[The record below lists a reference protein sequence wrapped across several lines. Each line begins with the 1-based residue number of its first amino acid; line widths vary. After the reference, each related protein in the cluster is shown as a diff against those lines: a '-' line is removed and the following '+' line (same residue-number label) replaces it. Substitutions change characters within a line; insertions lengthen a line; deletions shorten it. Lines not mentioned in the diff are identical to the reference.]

1 MRSCVKLLGF
11 VSLLTITFTPVHAIE
26 IEEVVSPGGITAWL
40 VQDDTADLVSMSFS
54 FRGGALMDPEG
65 REGTANLLASTLDE
79 GAGDLDSQAF
89 RQRLEDQS
97 ITISFSTGV
106 ETFAGTF
113 TTLNRYR
120 DNAVE
125 LLRLALS
132 EPRFDEEA
140 VERIRGQILVSLNR
154 KISDPQTIAGKT
166 LYAALF
172 DEHPYNRSSDG
183 TIDGITAVTVDDMRS
198 YMERVL
204 TKDRLLIGV
213 VGNIT
218 AEELKPILDT
228 VFSALPETGSSLT
241 IEKPTIA
248 KGETIVIEK
257 DIPQS
262 ITLFAQPGLTRLDPD
277 FYPAYVLTHI
287 LGGGGF
293 ESRLMQEVRE
303 KRGLA
308 YSAYAYMRD
317 FDEAGLII
325 GGVGTRND
333 AVAESISVVRQ
344 EWQTLQDI
352 GVDQTALDNAK
363 AYLTGSY
370 PLRFTSSGAIARIL
384 VGIQFYDFPIDFI
397 DNRNALVEAVTLED
411 VNRVAKTLLDPSA
424 LTVVVVGKPEN
435 VTPSRTAPELK
446 F

>member
-1 MRSCVKLLGF
+1 MINKPRLLGF
-11 VSLLTITFTPVHAIE
+11 AALVLLAVTPAQAIE
-26 IEEVVSPGGITAWL
+26 IEEVISPGGIKAWL

-54 FRGGALMDPEG
+54 FRGGALMDPNG

-97 ITISFSTGV
+97 ITVSFSAGL
-106 ETFAGTF
+106 ETFAGSF

-120 DNAVE
+120 DDAVQ
-125 LLRLALS
+125 LLQLALS
-132 EPRFDEEA
+132 SPRFDTDA

-154 KISDPQTIAGKT
+154 KVSDPQTIAGKT
-166 LYAALF
+166 LYATLF
-172 DEHPYNRSSDG
+172 ADHPYNRSSDG
-183 TIDGITAVTVDDMRS
+183 TIEGMQAVTVEDMRT
-198 YMERVL
+198 YMDRVL

-218 AEELKPILDT
+218 AEDLAPILDKA
-228 VFSALPETGSSLT
+228 FGALPESGSGIEIAT
-241 IEKPTIA
+241 PQIEKGDT
-248 KGETIVIEK
+248 VVVEK

-262 ITLFAQPGLTRLDPD
+262 TILFAQPGLTRLDPD

-333 AVAESISVVRQ
+333 AVVESISVVRQ
-344 EWQTLQDI
+344 EWEDLRTN

-384 VGIQFYDFPIDFI
+384 VGIQFYDFPIDFVE
-397 DNRNALVEAVTLED
+397 NRNALVDAVTLDD
-411 VNRVAKTLLDPSA
+411 VNRVAGSLLDPSA
-424 LTVVVVGKPEN
+424 LTVVVVGKPEG
-435 VTPSRTAPELK
+435 VTATRPSPELK

>member
-1 MRSCVKLLGF
+1 MIRQSKLLALTA
-11 VSLLTITFTPVHAIE
+11 LLLLAFTPAQAIE
-26 IEEVVSPGGITAWL
+26 IEEVVSPGGIKAWL
-40 VQDDTADLVSMSFS
+40 VQDDTADLISMSFS
-54 FRGGALMDPEG
+54 FRGGALMDPDG
-65 REGTANLLASTLDE
+65 REGTANLLASTMDE

-89 RQRLEDQS
+89 RQKLEDQS
-97 ITISFSTGV
+97 ITVKFSAGT
-106 ETFAGTF
+106 ETFGGSF

-132 EPRFDEEA
+132 EPRFDTDA
-140 VERIRGQILVSLNR
+140 VERIRGQILIGMNQ

-172 DEHPYNRSSDG
+172 GDHPYTRSSSG
-183 TIDGITAVTVDDMRS
+183 TIEGMQAVTVDDMRT
-198 YMERVL
+198 YMDRVL
-204 TKDRLLIGV
+204 TKDHLMIGV
-213 VGNIT
+213 VGKIT
-218 AEELKPILDT
+218 AEDLAPMLDT
-228 VFSALPETGSSLT
+228 IFGALPDTGT
-241 IEKPTIA
+241 PIDIPKPVIA
-248 KGETIVIEK
+248 KGETVVVEQ

-262 ITLFAQPGLTRLDPD
+262 IMLFAQPGLTRLDPD

-317 FDEAGLII
+317 YDEAGLIV

-344 EWQTLQDI
+344 EWEDLQKN
-352 GVDQTALDNAK
+352 GVDQVSLDNAK

-384 VGIQFYDFPIDFI
+384 VGIQYYDFPIDYV
-397 DNRNALVEAVTLED
+397 DNRNALVDAVTLED
-411 VNRVAKTLLDPSA
+411 VNRVARTLLDPSA
-424 LTVVVVGKPEN
+424 LTVVVVGKPEG
-435 VTPSRTAPELK
+435 VTPTRKPPELT

>member
-1 MRSCVKLLGF
+1 MINQPKLLAF
-11 VSLLTITFTPVHAIE
+11 AALLILAVTPAQAIE
-26 IEEVVSPGGITAWL
+26 IEEIVSPGGIKAWL

-54 FRGGALMDPEG
+54 FRGGALMDPDG

-97 ITISFSTGV
+97 ITVSFSAGL
-106 ETFAGTF
+106 ETFAGSF

-120 DNAVE
+120 DDAVQ
-125 LLRLALS
+125 LLQLALS
-132 EPRFDEEA
+132 KPRFDDDA

-154 KISDPQTIAGKT
+154 KVSDPQTIAGKT

-172 DEHPYNRSSDG
+172 ADHPYNRSSSG
-183 TIDGITAVTVDDMRS
+183 TIEGMKAVTVDDMRT

-204 TKDRLLIGV
+204 TKDRLMIGV

-218 AEELKPILDT
+218 PEELGPILDQA
-228 VFSALPETGSSLT
+228 FSALPDTGSG
-241 IEKPTIA
+241 IEISRPAIA
-248 KGETIVIEK
+248 KGDTLIVEK

-333 AVAESISVVRQ
+333 AVAESITVVRD
-344 EWQTLQDI
+344 EWKNLQSN
-352 GVDQTALDNAK
+352 GVDQVALDNAK

-384 VGIQFYDFPIDFI
+384 VGIQFYDFPIDFV
-397 DNRNALVEAVTLED
+397 DNRNALVDAVTLED
-411 VNRVAKTLLDPSA
+411 VNRVAKNLLDPEA
-424 LTVVVVGKPEN
+424 LTVVVVGKPEG
-435 VTPSRTAPELK
+435 VEATRPAPELK

>member
-1 MRSCVKLLGF
+1 MRQIRYLAAL
-11 VSLLTITFTPVHAIE
+11 LLTVVAVSPAHAID
-26 IEEVVSPGGITAWL
+26 IEEVISPGGIKAWL

-54 FRGGALMDPEG
+54 FRGGALMDREG

-79 GAGDLDSQAF
+79 GAGDLDSNAF

-97 ITISFSTGV
+97 ISISFNAGT
-106 ETFAGTF
+106 ETFAGSF

-120 DNAVE
+120 DEAVD
-125 LLRLALS
+125 LLKLALS
-132 EPRFDEEA
+132 DPRFDSNA
-140 VERIRGQILVSLNR
+140 VERIRGQILVGLNR

-172 DEHPYNRSSDG
+172 GDHPYSRSSDG
-183 TIDGITAVTVDDMRS
+183 TIEGIKAVTVADLRD
-198 YMERVL
+198 YMNRVL
-204 TKDRLLIGV
+204 TKDKLMIGV

-218 AEELKPILDT
+218 PEELVPILDT
-228 VFSALPETGSSLT
+228 VFGPLPETGEQVDIPSPQIGT
-241 IEKPTIA
+241 
-248 KGETIVIEK
+248 GETIVVEQ

-262 ITLFAQPGLTRLDPD
+262 ITVFAQPALTRLDPD
-277 FYPAYVLTHI
+277 FYPAYILTHI

-308 YSAYAYMRD
+308 YSAYAYLRD
-317 FDEAGLII
+317 YDETGLLA
-325 GGVGTRND
+325 GGVATRND
-333 AVAESISVVRQ
+333 AVAESIAVVRQ
-344 EWQTLQDI
+344 EWQNLKEN
-352 GVDQTALDNAK
+352 GVDQAALDQAK

-384 VGIQFYDFPIDFI
+384 VGIQYYDFPIDYV
-397 DNRNALVEAVTLED
+397 DNRNAMVEAVTLED
-411 VNRVAKTLLDPSA
+411 VNRVAKSLLDPSA
-424 LTVVVVGKPEN
+424 LTVVVVGKPQD
-435 VTPSRTAPELK
+435 VTPTMEAPQLT